1 VGGQRRKNLI
11 YSATAAAVL
20 AVVIAAPGTAA
31 QGDPGTISWQAPSP
45 ATGSV
50 VSSGA
55 GSKLTIKL
63 TASSLVPTAVVRIA
77 RVGKLPRGAKLAS
90 VPGNPAHATLT
101 WTPTG
106 RQIGNRVLRFTAAD
120 NSPVKLSAPTLAV
133 TTQVGPGIRALSGVD
148 NVSRWAY
155 VIRKAVVRSA
165 PRVTAH
171 AKGRLSNWT
180 PENYPNLALALQ
192 QRIERSGTWVQVRLA
207 MLPNNSTGWI
217 KRGALGSMRI
227 THDHLVV
234 NRSTTR
240 ATLFRDGEALFST
253 RVGVGKSF
261 WPTPRGE
268 FYVTEKMSGFRDA
281 AYGPVAFGTSARSP
295 VLTDWPGGGFI
306 GIHGTDAPGLI
317 PGHVSHGCV
326 RLRNIAILR
335 LARMMQIGTPLSIQ

>member
-1 VGGQRRKNLI
+1 VGGVGCKNLI
-11 YSATAAAVL
+11 YSATAAAIL

-31 QGDPGTISWQAPSP
+31 QGDTGTIAWLAPTP
-45 ATGSV
+45 APGSV

-55 GSKLTIKL
+55 GSKLTIRL
-63 TASSLVPTAVVRIA
+63 TASSVAPTAVVRIA

-90 VPGNPAHATLT
+90 VAGNPARATLT

-106 RQIGNRVLRFTAAD
+106 RQIGDRVLRFTAVD

-133 TTQVGPGIRALSGVD
+133 TTRVRPGVRPLSGVD

-155 VIRKAVVRSA
+155 VIRKTIIRSA
-165 PRVTAH
+165 PKVTAH
-171 AKGRLSNWT
+171 AKGRLSIWT

-192 QRIERSGTWVQVRLA
+192 QRIERSGTWVQVRLS

-217 KRGALGSMRI
+217 KRGALGSLRI
-227 THDHLVV
+227 TRDHLVV

-240 ATLFRDGEALFST
+240 ATLFHDGEAVFST

-268 FYVTEKMSGFRDA
+268 FYVTEKMSGFGNA
-281 AYGPVAFGTSARSP
+281 AYGPVAFGTSARSA

-306 GIHGTDAPGLI
+306 GIHGTNAPGLI

-335 LARMMQIGTPLSIQ
+335 LARMMRVGTPLTIH